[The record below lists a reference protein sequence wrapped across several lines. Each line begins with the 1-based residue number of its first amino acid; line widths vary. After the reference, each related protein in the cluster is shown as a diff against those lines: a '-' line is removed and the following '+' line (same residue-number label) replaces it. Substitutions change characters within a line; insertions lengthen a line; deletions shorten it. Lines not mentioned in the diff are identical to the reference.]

1 MTDMAVPA
9 MIDTMQR
16 SYLMPSRQHMS
27 VAAE

>member
-1 MTDMAVPA
+1 MTAMAVPA

-16 SYLMPSRQHMS
+16 SDLMPARQHTS